1 MSALTEFQSRLESYK
16 QAKEDYESKLETFEQ
31 TLNQVVAN
39 HESASSDVDIQEEDT
54 QVTTSEGVVMNASTA
69 EENELNGDLFVSSA
83 AFQGGPYSNTFVQVG
98 LDGLNYNSN
107 SKLNNDVYNM
117 ETSAISSLDST
128 TDCTVQDLYRC
139 DSYAKME
146 NKNYY
151 GLGSSEDSCHCY
163 VMDTMPTTKPKP
175 EENISIRENVS
186 YLAILFDGTLSTL
199 KQSNYSNNFT
209 NAYTENTE
217 NKEIIID
224 SDSLKKNVCN
234 PFTGSGINSIDIQN
248 INCLV

>member
-1 MSALTEFQSRLESYK
+1 MSALTEFQSLLESYK
-16 QAKEDYESKLETFEQ
+16 QAKEDYESKLETFEK

-39 HESASSDVDIQEEDT
+39 HESASSDVDIQEEEDT
-54 QVTTSEGVVMNASTA
+54 QVTTSEGVVMNASTS
-69 EENELNGDLFVSSA
+69 EENELNDDLHFVSSA

-128 TDCTVQDLYRC
+128 TDCTVHDLYRC

-186 YLAILFDGTLSTL
+186 YLAILFDGTLCTL
-199 KQSNYSNNFT
+199 KNSNYSNNFT

-224 SDSLKKNVCN
+224 SLKKMFVI
-234 PFTGSGINSIDIQN
+234 PLRVVVLIR
-248 INCLV
+248 